1 MSELR
6 SATAAVETTAKPPV
20 GSDKANILL
29 VDDVPENLRVL
40 AEMLLQRGYSP
51 RPVTSAKAALK
62 LMTKIDIDLILLD
75 ISMPE
80 MNGFEFCSLLKDDA
94 RYRDIPI
101 IFLSAA
107 DDTAHKVEAFQ
118 RGGVDYISKPF
129 QFEEVRARVDTHL
142 NIRRLQLE
150 QQSLLERTLGG
161 TVHTLIE
168 CLELAAPQV
177 FVRARAIR
185 DCVDLILT
193 DLSVEEPWTF
203 RVAASLSLL
212 GCLALPEEI
221 TREVLSK
228 DEHTPEQEDAFRRH
242 AKIGA
247 ELIAD
252 IPRLER
258 VAAMIEAQYDDA
270 NANADK
276 EILLGGRLLRVSQFF
291 CQARLEG
298 RNSAEIAVELR
309 KRYPWANEW
318 LKPLQNFRVNR
329 EQDVSAEGP
338 ISKLPVGAQVLTD
351 VKTTDGRLLLRQ
363 GQEVSRVLWMR
374 LAEYVQ
380 TQRVENHFVF
390 RKNNEDK

>member
-1 MSELR
+1 MTASTSNVSVSPR
-6 SATAAVETTAKPPV
+6 SSVGRATGEK
-20 GSDKANILL
+20 SNILL

-40 AEMLLQRGYSP
+40 AEMLLQTGYSP

-62 LMTKIDIDLILLD
+62 LMEKIEIDLILLD
-75 ISMPE
+75 INMPE
-80 MNGFEFCSLLKDDA
+80 MNGFELCSILKADT

-142 NIRRLQLE
+142 DIRRLQLE
-150 QQSLLERTLGG
+150 QRSLLERTLAG

-177 FVRARAIR
+177 FVRARAVR
-185 DCVDLILT
+185 ECVDLILET
-193 DLSVEEPWTF
+193 MPNEQSWSI
-203 RVAASLSLL
+203 RVAASLSLI

-228 DEHTPEQEDAFRRH
+228 EKHAVELDVAFRRH

-247 ELIAD
+247 ELISD

-258 VAAMIEAQYDDA
+258 VAAMLQAQYDDEEA
-270 NANADK
+270 QADA
-276 EILLGGRLLRVSQFF
+276 EILLGARLLRAAQFY
-291 CQARLEG
+291 CQARIEG
-298 RNSAEIAVELR
+298 LSSAEVSVAMG
-309 KRYPWANEW
+309 KRFPWAAAW
-318 LKPLQNFRVNR
+318 MPALQKFRV
-329 EQDVSAEGP
+329 SAGGDAPSEGP

-351 VKTTDGRLLLRQ
+351 VRTTDGRLLLRQ
-363 GQEVSRVLWMR
+363 GQEVSRVLWLR

-390 RKNNEDK
+390 QKSEDA

>member
-1 MSELR
+1 MNETGSTPLPAEPNDTR
-6 SATAAVETTAKPPV
+6 SAVA
-20 GSDKANILL
+20 DKANILL

-62 LMTKIDIDLILLD
+62 LMGKIDIDLILLD
-75 ISMPE
+75 INMPE
-80 MNGFEFCSLLKDDA
+80 MNGFEFCSVLKADA
-94 RYRDIPI
+94 RYSDIPI

-150 QQSLLERTLGG
+150 QQSLLERTLDG

-185 DCVDLILT
+185 DCVDLILA
-193 DLSVEEPWTF
+193 DRSVDEPWTF

-228 DEHTPEQEDAFRRH
+228 EEHTPEQEDAFRRH

-247 ELIAD
+247 ELLGD

-258 VAAMIEAQYDDA
+258 VAAMVQAQYDDA
-270 NANADK
+270 KANADK
-276 EILLGGRLLRVSQFF
+276 EILLGARLLRVSQMY

-298 RNSAEIAVELR
+298 RSSAEIAVEIR
-309 KRYPWANEW
+309 NRYPWAKDW
-318 LKPLQNFRVNR
+318 MTSLQNFRVTR
-329 EQDVSAEGP
+329 EEDESSEGP

-363 GQEVSRVLWMR
+363 GQEVSRVLWLR
-374 LAEYVQ
+374 LSEYVQ

-390 RKNNEDK
+390 QKNDGD